1 LASGARFALRRRAG
15 EGGSAEVWLAH
26 DLVRGGEVA
35 LKLARDEQGRAALA
49 REAAHAALAASP
61 RLPELVEVGWARID
75 AGTAFQVDAQ
85 PGARA
90 FIALR
95 WVDGAPPAAGAS
107 DDDRRRLAL
116 CIARDV
122 GEALSELHALGL
134 AHGDVTPQNLVVDRR
149 GRVHLLDLG
158 LAAGAYS
165 LDVEGG
171 TPRYLARGDAEL
183 GDGRARDL
191 AALGAVVAEV
201 VEDDVARAESP
212 ITAARARSLGGSL
225 GAIATA
231 LLAPSPSARPSAAW
245 ASEMARE
252 ALEALAQARPRA
264 GDAEREEVELRRR
277 RIRATYLRLRRDD
290 IDAASSARA
299 GTAPWLAEAVA
310 LRRRAKAIRPGDR
323 AASEPLELGALE
335 PDRVASWL
343 AALVGP
349 AVAAWPLD
357 TISGA
362 GEAELAGALSTL
374 AARLAPEAWTLADV
388 EDALGAREAPL
399 GSPMAA
405 TRARASTR
413 AASTAEATGDAWTAE
428 RAAATALGLAAIP
441 VDREAIRAVEGSEA
455 APAQLVLA
463 AAEALRRLGEHGR
476 AQALVLRPAA
486 RAWPGAGALAA
497 DVLRRAGDPRRAGEL
512 AREALVSDPGGRARA
527 VLARLAFDEGRL
539 DDVEELTREARD
551 AAPCEVAAL
560 AASARGD
567 PARALGLLARGEA
580 VARSAEERARLAGVR
595 GYVLHASDP
604 ARSRDAYASAVEDA
618 VRSGAVVEEAT
629 YRMGEAAAAADLG
642 DLGRSIETARRAA
655 LLWDHLGRPALAA
668 RAELARAAAHATA
681 GAAHEATRAAAVAIA
696 RAREGGDV
704 RAEAYA
710 WWAVADVHGAASKDA
725 AAAALRAAVALTEL
739 GSGRLRR
746 AVERATNGADE
757 DGAGA
762 SATSV
767 TGRPELTEDEVRA
780 AARLVR
786 HVPGGLD
793 VELVGELDERAA
805 AGGSLGVAARL
816 EWLGARAAAILEEP
830 PAPPGIG
837 AAALLAAL
845 ASLVDARAPV
855 GSRGPALAAGHAL
868 AARLGRGELA
878 QRLLG
883 ALGDAARDLVR
894 RAGPELAPAV
904 RALPW
909 VARAGARPEA
919 ALQPEQARDLE
930 ALVRSLGDRE
940 RLRPLLDRVVDALV
954 LWTGVERGLLLLR
967 APDGRLVA
975 RAARNLARADLRGEQ
990 LALSQTLAH
999 RALEAREPVVAVDAA
1014 GELPSVHQSVHALKL
1029 RSVLAVPLL
1038 ARGEPLGV
1046 VYLDDRARRGA
1057 FGERELSWTRTIAAL
1072 AALAIADARD
1082 QVLLR
1087 RAARRAERASARL
1100 ADTLA
1105 RREAA
1110 LDVAERE
1117 LARARDRRE
1126 TRFSYEGIVGES
1138 EAVHAMLR
1146 LVDRVTASDVPVMLF
1161 GESGSGKELVARAI
1175 HANGPR
1181 AGRPFVGENCSAI
1194 PEGLLESAL
1203 FGHVRGAFTGA
1214 DRPRSGLFEVAD
1226 GGTLFLDEIGEMSL
1240 AMQAKLLRV
1249 LEDGLVR
1256 PVGSER
1262 ARKVDVRV
1270 VTATHRDLAEMVRA
1284 RTFREDLLYR
1294 LSVITIPI
1302 PALRERAGDVPL
1314 LVRHFLDKHARG
1326 APIRITR
1333 AAMERLG
1340 AYPWPGNVRQLE
1352 NEIRRSIVLSD
1363 GTIDRE
1369 HLSKEVDA
1377 GGAGRPPALGLE
1389 VRSRVDALEA
1399 DLVREAM
1406 RRTQGNQ
1413 TQAAKLLGLSR
1424 FGLQKMIK
1432 RLALD

>member
-1 LASGARFALRRRAG
+1 
-15 EGGSAEVWLAH
+15 
-26 DLVRGGEVA
+26 
-35 LKLARDEQGRAALA
+35 
-49 REAAHAALAASP
+49 
-61 RLPELVEVGWARID
+61 
-75 AGTAFQVDAQ
+75 
-85 PGARA
+85 
-90 FIALR
+90 
-95 WVDGAPPAAGAS
+95 
-107 DDDRRRLAL
+107 
-116 CIARDV
+116 
-122 GEALSELHALGL
+122 
-134 AHGDVTPQNLVVDRR
+134 
-149 GRVHLLDLG
+149 
-158 LAAGAYS
+158 
-165 LDVEGG
+165 
-171 TPRYLARGDAEL
+171 
-183 GDGRARDL
+183 
-191 AALGAVVAEV
+191 
-201 VEDDVARAESP
+201 
-212 ITAARARSLGGSL
+212 
-225 GAIATA
+225 
-231 LLAPSPSARPSAAW
+231 
-245 ASEMARE
+245 
-252 ALEALAQARPRA
+252 
-264 GDAEREEVELRRR
+264 
-277 RIRATYLRLRRDD
+277 
-290 IDAASSARA
+290 
-299 GTAPWLAEAVA
+299 
-310 LRRRAKAIRPGDR
+310 
-323 AASEPLELGALE
+323 
-335 PDRVASWL
+335 
-343 AALVGP
+343 
-349 AVAAWPLD
+349 
-357 TISGA
+357 
-362 GEAELAGALSTL
+362 
-374 AARLAPEAWTLADV
+374 
-388 EDALGAREAPL
+388 
-399 GSPMAA
+399 
-405 TRARASTR
+405 
-413 AASTAEATGDAWTAE
+413 
-428 RAAATALGLAAIP
+428 
-441 VDREAIRAVEGSEA
+441 
-455 APAQLVLA
+455 
-463 AAEALRRLGEHGR
+463 
-476 AQALVLRPAA
+476 
-486 RAWPGAGALAA
+486 
-497 DVLRRAGDPRRAGEL
+497 
-512 AREALVSDPGGRARA
+512 

-999 RALEAREPVVAVDAA
+999 RALEAREPVIAVDAA

-1072 AALAIADARD
+1072 
-1082 QVLLR
+1082 
-1087 RAARRAERASARL
+1087 
-1100 ADTLA
+1100 
-1105 RREAA
+1105 AA

-1326 APIRITR
+1326 APIRVTR